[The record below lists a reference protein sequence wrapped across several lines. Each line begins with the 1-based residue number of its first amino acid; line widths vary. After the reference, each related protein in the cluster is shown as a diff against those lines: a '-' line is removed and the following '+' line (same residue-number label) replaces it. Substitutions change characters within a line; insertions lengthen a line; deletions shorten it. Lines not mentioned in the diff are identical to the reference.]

1 MAIIQSAQSG
11 FYDQGS
17 TWVGGVV
24 PAHADAK
31 HILAGHTVVVRN
43 AGGTVS
49 ISCPGSQSLWIQ
61 AGATLRVINGGWIC
75 QDSGCEV
82 DIDGVLELEGS
93 GGIQWATTNT
103 FEGSS
108 GTGRVCLRGRRSR
121 TYRGKN
127 GMQHLAKFASRTVL

>member
-49 ISCPGSQSLWIQ
+49 ISCPGSQSLWI
-61 AGATLRVINGGWIC
+61 
-75 QDSGCEV
+75 
-82 DIDGVLELEGS
+82 
-93 GGIQWATTNT
+93 
-103 FEGSS
+103 
-108 GTGRVCLRGRRSR
+108 
-121 TYRGKN
+121 
-127 GMQHLAKFASRTVL
+127 